1 MRVLVDGMLL
11 GDRPSGVE
19 VSIEGLCR
27 GLGAQAGAHEFM
39 VVHRPDYQAERLRSP
54 VLGTCAAP
62 GWTCSRAGRI
72 LWEQSALPGF
82 ARRWGAK
89 VLHAPGYV
97 MPLSWRGP
105 SVLTVYDVLALSHP
119 EWCKRSNV
127 WHYGRTLPAS
137 LRRASLVVVPSE
149 VVRCEVE
156 ACAEIEPGKVR
167 VVPLGLGEHFAP
179 VEEGTVA
186 RTRELYKLERPYLL
200 WVGNLEPKKNLPGL
214 IRAFELAGG
223 RIPHDLILVGKVGW
237 QAQASLQAL
246 TQSPLAGRLRRL
258 DYVPASDLPALYAGA
273 DLLVHWSLY
282 EGAGLTP
289 LEALAC
295 GTAAVVSDGGALP
308 ELAGQVAPVVPLT
321 AGPEALAEEIVSL
334 LGDCDR
340 RARIVAEGEALV
352 SRLRWPHYAQQIV
365 ALYEEAAALASSS
378 QDRHRTARSD
388 CG

>member
-27 GLGAQAGAHEFM
+27 GLGAQIGAHEFM
-39 VVHRPDYQAERLRSP
+39 VVHRPSYQAEALQGP
-54 VLGTCAAP
+54 VLTTHAAP

-72 LWEQSALPGF
+72 LWEQSALSRF
-82 ARRWGAK
+82 ARRWGAR

-97 MPLSWRGP
+97 MPLFWRGG

-127 WHYGRTLPAS
+127 WHYRRALPVS
-137 LRRASLVVVPSE
+137 LRRATVVVVPSE
-149 VVRCEVE
+149 VVRREVV
-156 ACAEIEPGKVR
+156 ACAPIEAGKVR
-167 VVPLGLGEHFAP
+167 VIPLGLGDQFAP

-186 RTRELYKLERPYLL
+186 RARELYQLQKPYLL
-200 WVGNLEPKKNLPGL
+200 WVGNLEPKKNVPGL
-214 IRAFELAGG
+214 IRAFEAASS
-223 RIPHDLILVGKVGW
+223 RIPHDLVLAGKVGW

-246 TQSPLAGRLRRL
+246 AESPVAGRLRRL

-295 GTAAVVSDGGALP
+295 GTAAIVSDGGALP
-308 ELAGQVAPVVPLT
+308 ELAGQVAPVVPLA
-321 AGPEALAEEIVSL
+321 AGPEALAEQIVSL
-334 LGDCDR
+334 LGDSDR
-340 RARIVAEGEALV
+340 RARIVAEGQALV
-352 SRLRWPHYAQQIV
+352 SRLRWSRYAQHIV

-378 QDRHRTARSD
+378 
-388 CG
+388 